1 MLQAC
6 AVAEATLKY
15 SKEVLS
21 TEKRNHKA
29 LVKAWEEVSSCIS
42 YVNVSF
48 ATCVEDTRLL

>member
-1 MLQAC
+1 M
-6 AVAEATLKY
+6 AEATLKH